1 MTYGSLSNFNDPC
14 FCTSLKARSVRPLL
28 DGQGR
33 DIHLEDGEVAKSEN
47 CGLKSKDL
55 GSSYFRRI
63 VGCRRSSSRLGSEDR
78 RRRKKN
84 VLQIDLTNEKWF
96 GPRVVLAA

>member
-1 MTYGSLSNFNDPC
+1 LTYGSLSNFNDPC

-33 DIHLEDGEVAKSEN
+33 DIHLEDGEVVKSE
-47 CGLKSKDL
+47 LLIEVERPWFVVLPTARRLTTFVLATRIRKSEK
-55 GSSYFRRI
+55 
-63 VGCRRSSSRLGSEDR
+63 E
-78 RRRKKN
+78 KKN
-84 VLQIDLTNEKWF
+84 VYNIDMTNEKWF